1 MSAQARSR
9 PEIAVGAVL
18 TDAEGR
24 VLLIQRG
31 HAPSAGRW
39 TLPGGRVE
47 GGETLAEALHRELL
61 AETGLRARLGALAK
75 VFEYIDGKY
84 HFVILDYRMTEPQG
98 ALRAGE
104 DAADARFY
112 TLAEA
117 EALPTT
123 DGLMPILREIL
134 AGGTQTA

>member
-1 MSAQARSR
+1 MTRAR
-9 PEIAVGAVL
+9 PEIAVGAIL

-47 GGETLAEALHRELL
+47 GGETLAEALRRELL
-61 AETGLRARLGALAK
+61 AETGLTARMGELAEI
-75 VFEYIDGKY
+75 FEYIDGKY
-84 HFVILDYRMTEPQG
+84 HFVILDYLMDEPRG
-98 ALRAGE
+98 ELRAGE

-117 EALPTT
+117 EVLSTT
-123 DGLMPILREIL
+123 DGLMPILRRVL
-134 AGGTQTA
+134 AGTQPA